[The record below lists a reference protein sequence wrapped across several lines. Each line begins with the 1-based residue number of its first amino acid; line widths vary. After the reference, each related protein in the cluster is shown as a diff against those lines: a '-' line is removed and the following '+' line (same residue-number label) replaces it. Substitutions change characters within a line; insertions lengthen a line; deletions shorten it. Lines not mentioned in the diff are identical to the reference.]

1 MAIPQNLE
9 MAKSFEAAGFNLP
22 QAHALASVTSGIES
36 RLENLEHGV
45 RDLRQEMREQRQEMR
60 DLRQE
65 MRKQRQ
71 ETQAGFEALRQEMRE
86 ISQRVDATN
95 QNLHTM
101 TWRLIMAMI
110 GLQSL
115 FGGILLAAFKL
126 FFT

>member
-45 RDLRQEMREQRQEMR
+45 RDLRQEMRDLRQEMR

-65 MRKQRQ
+65 MREQRQ
-71 ETQAGFEALRQEMRE
+71 ETQAGFEALRQEMR
-86 ISQRVDATN
+86 DT
-95 QNLHTM
+95 

-110 GLQSL
+110 GLQAI

>member
-45 RDLRQEMREQRQEMR
+45 RDLRQEMR